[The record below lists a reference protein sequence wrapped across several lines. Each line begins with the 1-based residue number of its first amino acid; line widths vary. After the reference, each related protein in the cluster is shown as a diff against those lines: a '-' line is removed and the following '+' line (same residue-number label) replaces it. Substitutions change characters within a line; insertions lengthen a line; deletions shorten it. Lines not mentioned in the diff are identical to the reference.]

1 MKIHLKRRNFEV
13 KKLSH
18 SPAQNQFLITQVFL
32 YDMIHIKKLK
42 ILIKDTLNS
51 EPKMGC
57 YLPELSYLEFLTR
70 STVSLKI
77 LPCPN
82 QVPSPD
88 RHPRLRRESD
98 SEGFRGPDWQVQ
110 PAETSGGSEV
120 TTKRDQT

>member
-1 MKIHLKRRNFEV
+1 
-13 KKLSH
+13 
-18 SPAQNQFLITQVFL
+18 
-32 YDMIHIKKLK
+32 MIHIKKLK
-42 ILIKDTLNS
+42 LLIAGTLHS
-51 EPKMGC
+51 APKN
-57 YLPELSYLEFLTR
+57 LELSTR
-70 STVSLKI
+70 STMSLII

-88 RHPRLRRESD
+88 HRPRLRRESD